1 MNSSGNWETEE
12 EYDLTFNN
20 NNNNQKYRI
29 QFDHGKKTI
38 YCNNYDNITEAL
50 MAVYHLYIENKVE
63 YLWIK
68 PYLNGQLY
76 NDYNIVYGQDNNNTN
91 QNGFQNRKK
100 S

>member
-20 NNNNQKYRI
+20 KNNNQKYRI
-29 QFDHGKKTI
+29 QFDHGNKTI

-50 MAVYHLYIENKVE
+50 MAVYNLYIENKVE

-76 NDYNIVYGQDNNNTN
+76 NDYNIVYGQDNNTN